1 MSIEVIKELEV
12 KILEY
17 KKRLNEMWNNDES
30 DVVDM
35 LYLSEEVITLQNRL
49 IRRLKHKIKK

>member
-1 MSIEVIKELEV
+1 MNEKVIKELEE
-12 KILEY
+12 KILDC
-17 KKRLNEMWNNDES
+17 KRRLNDMWSNDES
-30 DVVDM
+30 DVVNM